1 MATANDTA
9 NDEAVRGEAGRI
21 FAANTV
27 TGEFNAD
34 DRAYLAQ
41 VVASETGLPQAE
53 AEARVD
59 QAITAVETAR
69 DEAAAAAETA
79 RKTAVLAAFLVAASL
94 LVSAVGAF
102 WAAQKGGQHRDEGTA
117 FADAFRRW

>member
-9 NDEAVRGEAGRI
+9 NDEAVRAEAGRI

-59 QAITAVETAR
+59 QAKLICQECPVISACAAWALTTREPYGIWGGLSEDERAR
-69 DEAAAAAETA
+69 ILGVRRLGGRPDH
-79 RKTAVLAAFLVAASL
+79 R
-94 LVSAVGAF
+94 SAGSGA
-102 WAAQKGGQHRDEGTA
+102 
-117 FADAFRRW
+117 